1 MYLLPVHVPMGVYM
15 WANSFT
21 YKCASVY
28 MEVRG
33 QLLAFPLMVL
43 HLNFGGQYLSETA
56 AHCFIKVEE
65 LMSSEDSPGF
75 VLSPVLELPM

>member
-1 MYLLPVHVPMGVYM
+1 MYLLSVHVPMDVYM
-15 WANSFT
+15 WACSYT
-21 YKCASVY
+21 YKCVSVY

-33 QLLAFPLMVL
+33 QHLVFPLMVL
-43 HLNFGGQYLSETA
+43 HLNLWGQHLSETA
-56 AHCFIKVEE
+56 AHCFIKVEA